1 MVLPGLDENDEPEE
15 DTILPGF
22 EDEADDK
29 KEETV
34 LPGFENID
42 ESYNN
47 VYRPKENSLQ
57 NTSTTYENVDI
68 SNLLTSDK
76 KVACFIG
83 TSKNGTSFIV
93 NNLADI
99 TSKMGIDTAILDTT
113 KNRNSYYIYTQNDEA
128 LRKIAMNSVQ
138 NLIQGNAN
146 GIQVNKNLTVYT
158 SLPDETEGIENAGT
172 ILQTL
177 LKKHSLVLI
186 DCDFETPVQYFEK
199 TQEVQS
205 LDVLTIQPLTAFL
218 RELKSK
224 NILDQNKLR
233 IVLNKVLKLRGIND
247 KTIIGGMAYY
257 NDPAMSFMTELFD
270 KNTVRYVTMPF
281 NEEVYT
287 IYLENIINCQVS
299 TKGYPK
305 NIVQIL
311 NELSNMVY
319 PLVSGK
325 STYVPP
331 TLDKNSGVFSPS
343 MNSTLNQMKNRY

>member
-1 MVLPGLDENDEPEE
+1 MQ
-15 DTILPGF
+15 
-22 EDEADDK
+22 
-29 KEETV
+29 
-34 LPGFENID
+34 
-42 ESYNN
+42 N
-47 VYRPKENSLQ
+47 VNE
-57 NTSTTYENVDI
+57 TYENVDI
-68 SNLLTSDK
+68 SRLLTSDK

-93 NNLADI
+93 NNVADI

-113 KNRNSYYIYTQNDEA
+113 KNRNSYYIYTKNDEE
-128 LRKIAMNSVQ
+128 LRKVAMNSIS
-138 NLIQGNAN
+138 NLLQDNAN

-186 DCDFETPVQYFEK
+186 DCDFDTPIQYFEK
-199 TQEVQS
+199 TQEIYLVQTF
-205 LDVLTIQPLTAFL
+205 DILTIQALTAFL

-224 NILDQNKLR
+224 NVLDQNKLR
-233 IVLNKVLKLRGIND
+233 VVLNKALKLRGVND

-270 KNTVRYVTMPF
+270 KNTVRYIAVPF

-287 IYLENIINCQVS
+287 KYLENIIECEVS

-305 NIVQIL
+305 NILQIL
-311 NELSNMVY
+311 NELANMVY
-319 PLVSGK
+319 PVVSGK

-331 TLDKNSGVFSPS
+331 TVERNSVFSPS